1 MLFLLLHLVLRLK
14 EWLLKTKIYF
24 FNLVDLSSNPL
35 PQPSTFPTILNCNLE
50 GRKSQT
56 LVCDI
61 YDILLRTH
69 SFFPYFMLVS
79 FEGGSI
85 FRAFLLLSSCPIL
98 MFLSYEQKL
107 KLMIFITFCGLKKK
121 DMEMTSRVVLPKYYM
136 ENLNLKAYEVLV
148 SFGCRVFFTNVP
160 RVMVEG
166 FLKEYLNGDDVIGS
180 ELHTIGCY
188 FTGFISRN
196 CFIDKQ
202 SALLDYFGDRKP
214 HVGISSTCVNDHHF
228 ISFCKEAYV
237 VSNEICPSSIMPRE
251 KYPKP
256 LIFHDGRLAFFPT
269 PLSTLYM
276 FMWLP
281 IGVPI
286 SIYRILLG
294 LILHYKWSLT
304 LVTFSGITISLK
316 TISNTKKK
324 LEQKK
329 GVLYVCTHRTLV
341 DPIFLSMSL
350 KKPLTTVTYSL
361 SKVSEILSPIRTMR
375 LTRDKEQDRKTM
387 QSLLSEGD
395 LVVCPEGTTCREPY
409 LLRFSSLF
417 AELTDEIV
425 PVALQAKVCLF
436 YGTTASGLKSLDS
449 VFFFMN
455 PWPCYEVEILEKVP
469 KEFTCGGG
477 KCPYEVANYVQRELG
492 NALGFESTN
501 ITRRDKY
508 MMLAGNEGVV
518 QKEK

>member
-251 KYPKP
+251 
-256 LIFHDGRLAFFPT
+256 
-269 PLSTLYM
+269 
-276 FMWLP
+276 
-281 IGVPI
+281 
-286 SIYRILLG
+286 
-294 LILHYKWSLT
+294 
-304 LVTFSGITISLK
+304 
-316 TISNTKKK
+316 N
-324 LEQKK
+324 
-329 GVLYVCTHRTLV
+329 
-341 DPIFLSMSL
+341 
-350 KKPLTTVTYSL
+350 L